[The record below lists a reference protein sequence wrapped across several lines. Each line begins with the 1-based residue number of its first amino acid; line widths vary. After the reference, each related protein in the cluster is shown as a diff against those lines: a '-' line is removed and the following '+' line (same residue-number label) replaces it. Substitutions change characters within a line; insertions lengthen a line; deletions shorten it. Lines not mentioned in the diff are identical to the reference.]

1 MGSGSDLSKSVSS
14 QLIRFWFCLEQSDTD
29 SLFSESVSDLLLL
42 LLLLFATLVDVGSKS
57 ISKSCILQA
66 L

>member
-14 QLIRFWFCLEQSDTD
+14 QLIRFCVCLEQSDTD

-42 LLLLFATLVDVGSKS
+42 FVTLVDDVGSKS